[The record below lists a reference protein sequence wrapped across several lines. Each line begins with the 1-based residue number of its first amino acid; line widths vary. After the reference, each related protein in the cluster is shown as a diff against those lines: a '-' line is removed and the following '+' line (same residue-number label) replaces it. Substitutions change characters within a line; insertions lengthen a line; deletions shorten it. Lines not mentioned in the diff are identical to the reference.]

1 MKTILG
7 AGIFNLDKIFV
18 REYPLGY
25 QKNRKFVD
33 KLTKEEAGGTCGN
46 ICIMLAHYGWETY
59 PVAKLDASADGYK
72 MTESL
77 KDFGCDCRYVT
88 NTEDGGT
95 TFLTIRHG
103 LDKDGNKQT
112 RVMHGS
118 TDKDGNP
125 SRFPRRKHLKVRGEA
140 PAFVEALDFVPDVFF
155 FDDPAAAH
163 RLIAKELKAKGS
175 LVYFEPNTIK
185 QNTDFTSVEHSDV
198 IKFSEENIPDISF
211 TDNYKDKLFIQTR
224 GGDGLRFNLRGEGW
238 VDLPPVQNDKVVD
251 WDGAGDWTTT
261 VFLKELGNADALS
274 ISKMTTELVKSALEK
289 AQVVASKSVSY
300 LGSKGMIQNK

>member
-18 REYPLGY
+18 REYPFGY

-33 KLTKEEAGGTCGN
+33 NLVKEEAGGTCGN
-46 ICIMLAHYGWETY
+46 ICIMLAHYGWKTY
-59 PVAKLDASADGYK
+59 PISKFDISEDGYK

-77 KDFGCDCRYVT
+77 KNFGCDCRYVS

-103 LDKDGNKQT
+103 LNKFGEKQISVRSGSTLKDGT
-112 RVMHGS
+112 
-118 TDKDGNP
+118 T
-125 SRFPRRKHLKVRGEA
+125 SRFPRRKHLNVRGEA

-211 TDNYKDKLFIQTR
+211 TENYKDKLFIQTR

-238 VDLPPVQNDKVVD
+238 IELPPVHNDNVVD
-251 WDGAGDWTTT
+251 WEGAGDWTTT
-261 VFLKELGNADALS
+261 VFLKELGEADALS

-289 AQVVASKSVSY
+289 AQAVASKSVSY
-300 LGSKGMIQNK
+300 LGSKGMIE